1 MASQMKGVYH
11 VFVFVDTD
19 PHADEKVEDRLL
31 EFDEVVEVHYISG
44 EYDILAVVEIDLHG
58 KAIFST
64 VQEIAQ
70 QVIEKIR
77 RIRGVRDTNSMVPF
91 VSFTKKHVH
100 E

>member
-19 PHADEKVEDRLL
+19 PHADVRVEERLL

-44 EYDILAVVEIDLHG
+44 QYDILAVVEIDLHG

-64 VQEIAQ
+64 VQDVAQ
-70 QVIEKIR
+70 QVIQKIR
-77 RIRGVRDTNSMVPF
+77 RIHGVRDTNSMVPF
-91 VSFTKKHVH
+91 VSYTKKHI

>member
-1 MASQMKGVYH
+1 MKGVYH
-11 VFVFVDTD
+11 VFVFIDTD
-19 PHADEKVEDRLL
+19 PDADERVEERLL

-44 EYDILAVVEIDLHG
+44 EYDLLAVIEINLHG
-58 KAIFST
+58 KAVFTT

-70 QVIEKIR
+70 QVIQKIR

-91 VSFTKKHVH
+91 VSFTKKHI

>member
-19 PHADEKVEDRLL
+19 ADADERVEERLL

-44 EYDILAVVEIDLHG
+44 QYDILAVVEIDLHG

-64 VQEIAQ
+64 VQDVAQ
-70 QVIEKIR
+70 QVIQKIR
-77 RIRGVRDTNSMVPF
+77 RIHGVRDTNSMVPF
-91 VSFTKKHVH
+91 VSFAKKHI

>member
-19 PHADEKVEDRLL
+19 PHADERVEERLL

-44 EYDILAVVEIDLHG
+44 EYDILAVIEINLHG
-58 KAIFST
+58 KAVFTT

-70 QVIEKIR
+70 QVIQKIR

-91 VSFTKKHVH
+91 MSFTKKHI

>member
-1 MASQMKGVYH
+1 
-11 VFVFVDTD
+11 
-19 PHADEKVEDRLL
+19 
-31 EFDEVVEVHYISG
+31 
-44 EYDILAVVEIDLHG
+44 LHG

-70 QVIEKIR
+70 QVIQKIR

-91 VSFTKKHVH
+91 VSYTKKHVH

>member
-19 PHADEKVEDRLL
+19 PHADERVEERLL

-44 EYDILAVVEIDLHG
+44 QYDILAVVEIDLHG

-64 VQEIAQ
+64 VQDIAQ
-70 QVIEKIR
+70 QVIQRIR

-91 VSFTKKHVH
+91 VSFAKKHI